1 MLLATTIR
9 ISTTVATTTSTGDQ
23 TGLVIFLLVV
33 GFMGAVVLYA
43 YLYKRKSYHDQKKM
57 ARAFRQNPVLVKG
70 APALLHGLAI
80 APDIILPTTG
90 EHVAWYAMFVL
101 AREMNITGTSSRAGI
116 GGIAIGTG
124 RITSVHGF
132 RFVRMSGDFAV
143 RSGGTAYTVRISS
156 PMDWFAKGSAKVS
169 SVVKGTIT
177 SSGFPAPVYDD
188 SIGFTVAEAA
198 LDWVFRFALPMKT
211 RQRGGGRFRWN
222 ASTYTTVKSIRST
235 IDSRVHEYVSG
246 FNLPEGIAEILK
258 QKGITPEEKA
268 EITVAEI
275 FIPLNRE
282 VYVFGTFD
290 GDNGIVHADP
300 RVRFSVSYEDPES
313 I

>member
-1 MLLATTIR
+1 MLLATAAGA
-9 ISTTVATTTSTGDQ
+9 SSSSGDNQ
-23 TGLVIFLLVV
+23 TDLVIFLLVV
-33 GFMGAVVLYA
+33 GFMAAVVLYA
-43 YLYKRKSYHDQKKM
+43 YLYKLKSYHDLKKM
-57 ARAFRQNPVLVKG
+57 ARAFRQNPVMAKG
-70 APALLHGLAI
+70 APALLHGPAI
-80 APDIILPTTG
+80 APDVLLPTTG

-101 AREMNITGTSSRAGI
+101 AREMKITGTSSPAGI
-116 GGIAIGTG
+116 GGIATGTG
-124 RITSVHGF
+124 RITGVHGF
-132 RFVRMSGDFAV
+132 RFFLLSGDFAV
-143 RSGGTAYTVRISS
+143 RSGGTACTVRISS
-156 PMDWFAKGSAKVS
+156 LMDWFAKGSASVS

-198 LDWVFRFALPMKT
+198 LDWVFRFALPMKI
-211 RQRGGGRFRWN
+211 RQQGGTRFRWN
-222 ASTYTTVKSIRST
+222 ASTYTTVKSVRST
-235 IDSRVHEYVSG
+235 IDSRVQEYVSG

-258 QKGITPEEKA
+258 QKGINPGEKT

-275 FIPLNRE
+275 FIPLNKE

-300 RVRFSVSYEDPES
+300 KVRFSVSYEDPEL